1 MISQISLFHLFES
14 FRGKKMYKE
23 LEGEQLTQ
31 GIASND
37 SSDSLNNF
45 LPIIWLKNK
54 VRKKEL
60 KLLLLKW
67 CFTQQI
73 PDYTMFVYVKMM
85 LSIFNP
91 NIYFYKNAML
101 L

>member
-1 MISQISLFHLFES
+1 MC
-14 FRGKKMYKE
+14 KE
-23 LEGEQLTQ
+23 LEDEQLTQ

-37 SSDSLNNF
+37 SSVSLNNF
-45 LPIIWLKNK
+45 QPIIWLKKK

-60 KLLLLKW
+60 KLILLKW
-67 CFTQQI
+67 FFTQQI
-73 PDYTMFVYVKMM
+73 PDYTVFVCVKVM
-85 LSIFNP
+85 LSILNP

>member
-37 SSDSLNNF
+37 SLDSLNNF
-45 LPIIWLKNK
+45 LPII
-54 VRKKEL
+54 
-60 KLLLLKW
+60 
-67 CFTQQI
+67 
-73 PDYTMFVYVKMM
+73 
-85 LSIFNP
+85 
-91 NIYFYKNAML
+91 
-101 L
+101 